1 MRAAG
6 DSLSRGEETGG
17 EVVGVEGVVG
27 VLVGPDDICCCL
39 QVLSAPLSGPAGP
52 ADWERR
58 HTSVGRVPSL

>member
-1 MRAAG
+1 MRPAG

-17 EVVGVEGVVG
+17 GGVGVDGVVE